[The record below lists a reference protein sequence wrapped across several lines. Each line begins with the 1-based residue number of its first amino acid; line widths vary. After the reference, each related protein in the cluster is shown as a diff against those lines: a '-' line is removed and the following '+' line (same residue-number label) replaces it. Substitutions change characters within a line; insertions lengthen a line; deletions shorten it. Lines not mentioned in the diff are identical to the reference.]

1 MVFRFSSSQ
10 TGTNGPDAILGY
22 AVIQKSCFKN
32 QRKTKQIHAKMVNK
46 DKKKYAKSIIH
57 LPRQL
62 ERKVVGMLDLM
73 GLREI
78 LGQEI
83 TTI

>member
-1 MVFRFSSSQ
+1 MESEEKSRKISIYKE
-10 TGTNGPDAILGY
+10 IL
-22 AVIQKSCFKN
+22 
-32 QRKTKQIHAKMVNK
+32 IH
-46 DKKKYAKSIIH
+46 DQSFIH

-62 ERKVVGMLDLM
+62 EWKVVGMLDLQ

-83 TTI
+83 TIIQHEGEDCAIVVEKIQSTEWEMLDEFFAY